1 MTAPDPCLEAL
12 RVLGHE
18 LRRPLT
24 VIRGAA
30 TLLVDDGERLPATS
44 RRQMLS
50 MIDASAVT
58 MADLID
64 DLLTAAQLESGDL
77 DLATGPVALSEVV
90 AEAVEAAHR
99 TAPDRSIEVEGL
111 DGLQVQADREQALR
125 ALRALLVNALQFSPE
140 DSPVQVVV
148 SADARTVSVWVMDHG
163 TGIPAA
169 QRELVFGKFARLGQR
184 GEGAGLG
191 LFLARELARAMGGD
205 VRISDREDGGTSACF
220 TLERRD

>member
-1 MTAPDPCLEAL
+1 MTAFDACLEAL

-30 TLLVDDGERLPATS
+30 TLLVDDGERLSATS
-44 RRQMLS
+44 QRQMLS
-50 MIDASAVT
+50 MIDASAIA

-64 DLLTAAQLESGDL
+64 DLLTAVHLESGDL
-77 DLATGPVALSEVV
+77 DLETGPVALSEVV

-99 TAPDRSIEVEGL
+99 IAPDRSIVVEGVN
-111 DGLQVQADREQALR
+111 GLEVRADREQALR

-148 SADARTVSVWVMDHG
+148 STDARTVSVCVMDRG

-169 QRELVFGKFARLGQR
+169 QREMVFGKFARLGHR
-184 GEGAGLG
+184 SEGAGLG
-191 LFLARELARAMGGD
+191 LFLARELARGMGGD
-205 VRISDREDGGTSACF
+205 VRISDREDGGSIVCF
-220 TLERRD
+220 TLQRRD